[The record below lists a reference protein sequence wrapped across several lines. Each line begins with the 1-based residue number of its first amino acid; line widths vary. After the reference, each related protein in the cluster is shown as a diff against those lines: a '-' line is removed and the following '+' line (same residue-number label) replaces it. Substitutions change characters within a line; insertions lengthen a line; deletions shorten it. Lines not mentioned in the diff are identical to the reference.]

1 MAVKAVAEWSLN
13 PVARRFLFRV
23 RCPSSMIVVICGRY
37 LLSGTEAV
45 AGVI

>member
-23 RCPSSMIVVICGRY
+23 RCRSRRIMAMCGRY
-37 LLSGTEAV
+37 QLSGTEEV
-45 AGVI
+45 AGFS